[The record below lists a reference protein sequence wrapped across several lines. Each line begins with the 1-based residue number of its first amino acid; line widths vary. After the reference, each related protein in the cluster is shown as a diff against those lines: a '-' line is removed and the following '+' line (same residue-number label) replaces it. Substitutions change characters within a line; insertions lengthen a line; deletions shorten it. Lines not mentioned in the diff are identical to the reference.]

1 MAFNHMADIHKT
13 DIRPVD
19 GLKRTEGE
27 GGLPLYVQLAQTIG
41 DRITKGDYPVG
52 SLLPTEAELGTSFGV
67 SRYTVRQAIQHL
79 RNQGLVSAR
88 KGVGTR
94 VHAISTEASY
104 TQSMRSLGELL
115 QYATETRL
123 DVTCVEEVVARG
135 ALAEALGCRP
145 KKPWIRVA
153 GVRHGAAGEPP
164 HCFNE
169 VFIDDAYR
177 SIADEASTLRTA
189 IWALIETRFGE
200 TVVEV
205 DQEIEATLLDPE
217 MARLLAAEAGSPA
230 LKFTRRYYV
239 TGRRLVELSVSVH
252 PADRFSYR
260 MTIRREAGHNE

>member
-1 MAFNHMADIHKT
+1 MAPRGMIEEANDGIADA
-13 DIRPVD
+13 DSLNRAD
-19 GLKRTEGE
+19 GE
-27 GGLPLYVQLAQTIG
+27 GALPLYVQLAQTIG
-41 DRITKGDYPVG
+41 GRIATGAYPVG
-52 SLLPTEAELGTSFGV
+52 SLLPTEAELGLSFGV

-94 VHAISTEASY
+94 VQAVSAEPSY

-123 DVTCVEEVVARG
+123 DVIAVEEVVARG

-153 GVRHGAAGEPP
+153 GVRHGSRDEPP
-164 HCFNE
+164 HCHIE
-169 VFIDDAYR
+169 VFLDSAYR
-177 SIADEASTLRTA
+177 AIADEASTLRTA
-189 IWALIETRFGE
+189 IWSLIEKRFGE
-200 TVVEV
+200 TVIEV
-205 DQEIEATLLDPE
+205 DQEIEATVLDEE
-217 MARLLAAEAGSPA
+217 MARLLQAEPGSPA

-239 TGRRLVELSVSVH
+239 TGRRLVELSINVH

-260 MTIRREAGHNE
+260 MTIRRDAPSS

>member
-1 MAFNHMADIHKT
+1 MTDNSAHKHDAASAD
-13 DIRPVD
+13 
-19 GLKRTEGE
+19 LKRSDGE
-27 GGLPLYVQLAQTIG
+27 SGLPLYVQLAQTIG
-41 DRITKGDYPVG
+41 DRITSGAYPVG
-52 SLLPTEAELGTSFGV
+52 SLLPTEAELGLAFGV

-94 VHAISTEASY
+94 VQAVSAEPSY

-123 DVTCVEEVVARG
+123 DVIKVEEVAARG

-145 KKPWIRVA
+145 KKPWTRVV
-153 GVRHGAAGEPP
+153 GVRHGQPGEPP
-164 HCFNE
+164 HCYNE
-169 VFIDDAYR
+169 VFIDGAYR
-177 SIADEASTLRTA
+177 AIVEEAGSLRTA
-189 IWALIETRFGE
+189 IWSLIETRFGE

-205 DQEIEATLLDPE
+205 DQEIEATLINVEL
-217 MARLLAAEAGSPA
+217 AGLLEAEVGAPA

-239 TGRRLVELSVSVH
+239 TGRRLVEMSVITH

-260 MTIRREAGHNE
+260 MTIRRETPNT